1 MFVPA
6 DSDFRLD
13 FDCII
18 HIESMDNLPYAE
30 DTEMRTPLEKAK
42 RDPESTKAK
51 ILKVARK
58 IFGEYGYHGGTTRMI
73 AEEVGIDLSTIH
85 YHWGEKKDLYEAV
98 VLDINN
104 DLGQMLRNVE
114 KKAHGCPLDERMRIS
129 FDMMTDYLLEH
140 PEISNLILLNYFSK
154 TRIDSS
160 LDVAVPEF
168 TSDIARSMGL
178 TKGKK
183 EVSPRTMLEVIIV
196 MNAVHGLISGESFF
210 LKVLNIDRNAYT
222 ELVKETL
229 NFVLIP
235 AFTTREAGD

>member
-1 MFVPA
+1 ME
-6 DSDFRLD
+6 FRLD
-13 FDCII
+13 MECII
-18 HIESMDNLPYAE
+18 HIEFIDNFFCTE
-30 DTEMRTPLEKAK
+30 DIGMRTPLEKAR
-42 RDPESTKAK
+42 RDPESTKAR

-114 KKAHGCPLDERMRIS
+114 KKASGCPLDERMKIA

-140 PEISNLILLNYFSK
+140 PDISNLILLNYFSK

-168 TSDIARSMGL
+168 TSDIARAMGL

-183 EVSPRTMLEVIIV
+183 HASPRAMLEVMIV

-210 LKVLNIDRNAYT
+210 LKVLKIDKEAYT
-222 ELVKETL
+222 KLVKETL

-235 AFTTREAGD
+235 AFTTRDAGD

>member
-1 MFVPA
+1 
-6 DSDFRLD
+6 
-13 FDCII
+13 
-18 HIESMDNLPYAE
+18 
-30 DTEMRTPLEKAK
+30 MRTPLEKAK
-42 RDPESTKAK
+42 RDPASTKAR
-51 ILKVARK
+51 ILKVARR

-104 DLGQMLRNVE
+104 DLGKMLQRVE
-114 KKAHGCPLDERMRIS
+114 KEAHDSPLDRRMEIA
-129 FDMMTDYLLEH
+129 FDMMADYLFEH
-140 PEISNLILLNYFSK
+140 PEVSNLILLNYFSK

-183 EVSPRTMLEVIIV
+183 QASPRAMLEVTIV
-196 MNAVHGLISGESFF
+196 MNAVHGVISGESFF
-210 LKVLNIDRNAYT
+210 LKATKIDRDAYMS
-222 ELVKETL
+222 LVKDTL
-229 NFVLIP
+229 KFVLIP
-235 AFTTREAGD
+235 AFIARQKEEAMRPPVET